1 MKRSILIAVPLLAV
15 ALTACENKQ
24 DRAVRAYREVALIAD
39 HAVSPSAAAA
49 APSSLPTTP
58 APTPAMPPPG
68 AAAPMAGGMPAL
80 PPEMQTPSLPLTW
93 VTPAGWEELP
103 GSGMR
108 IAAWRIEGQECTLM
122 SFPGDVGG
130 DEANIR
136 RWLGQVGHGADAAT
150 LSAFVAQP
158 ERLVTDSGLDV
169 RLFDLTALLPDG
181 AAQSVLAAIIPAG
194 DQSIFVKLMGNTP
207 VLQRHKEAFTALS
220 RSIALKPE
228 ATAP

>member
-1 MKRSILIAVPLLAV
+1 MNRCILIAIPLVAA
-15 ALTACENKQ
+15 ALTSCENKP
-24 DRAVRAYREVALIAD
+24 DRAVRAYREVALVAD
-39 HAVSPSAAAA
+39 HAVSPSASAAMPSDLPATPAA
-49 APSSLPTTP
+49 APVPSQ
-58 APTPAMPPPG
+58 G
-68 AAAPMAGGMPAL
+68 ASAPMGGGMPAL

-93 VTPAGWEELP
+93 ITPAGWEEQP

-108 IAAWRIEGQECTLM
+108 IATWRVEGQECTLM

-158 ERLVTDSGLDV
+158 ERLTTGSGLEV
-169 RLFDLTALLPDG
+169 RFFDLGALLPPG

-194 DQSIFVKLMGNTP
+194 DQSIFVKLMGDAE
-207 VLQRHKEAFTALS
+207 VLRRQKDAFTALS

>member
-1 MKRSILIAVPLLAV
+1 MNRCTLIAIPLLVA
-15 ALTACENKQ
+15 ALTACENKP
-24 DRAVRAYREVALIAD
+24 DRSVRAYREVALVAD

-49 APSSLPTTP
+49 IPAAMPSTP
-58 APTPAMPPPG
+58 AANPAMPAG
-68 AAAPMAGGMPAL
+68 ASAPMSGGMPAL
-80 PPEMQTPSLPLTW
+80 PPEMQTPSLPLAWT
-93 VTPAGWEELP
+93 TPAGWEEQP

-108 IAAWRIEGQECTLM
+108 IAAWRVEGQECTLM

-158 ERLVTDSGLDV
+158 ERLTTGSGLEV
-169 RLFDLTALLPDG
+169 RFFDLGALLPPG

-194 DQSIFVKLMGNTP
+194 DQSIFLKLMGDAE
-207 VLQRHKEAFTALS
+207 VLRRQKAAFASLS

>member
-1 MKRSILIAVPLLAV
+1 MKRCTLIAIPLLAV
-15 ALTACENKQ
+15 ALIACENKP
-24 DRAVRAYREVALIAD
+24 DRSVRAYREVALIAD
-39 HAVSPSAAAA
+39 HAVSPSAAATL
-49 APSSLPTTP
+49 PSATP
-58 APTPAMPPPG
+58 ALPAQSPQG
-68 AAAPMAGGMPAL
+68 ATAPMAGGMPAL

-93 VTPAGWEELP
+93 VTPAGWEEQP

-108 IAAWRIEGQECTLM
+108 IAAWRVEGQECTLM

-158 ERLVTDSGLDV
+158 ERLVTSSGLEV
-169 RLFDLTALLPDG
+169 RLFDLAALIPDG

-194 DQSIFVKLMGNTP
+194 DQSIFVKLMGDAQ
-207 VLQRHKEAFTALS
+207 VLRRQKEAFTALS
-220 RSIALKPE
+220 QSIALKPE
-228 ATAP
+228 AAAP